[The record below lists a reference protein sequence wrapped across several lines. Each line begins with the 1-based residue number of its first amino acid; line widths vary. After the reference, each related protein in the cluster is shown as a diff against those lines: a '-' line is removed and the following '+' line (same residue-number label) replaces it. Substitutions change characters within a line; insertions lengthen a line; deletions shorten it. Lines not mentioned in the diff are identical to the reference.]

1 MGIGKNES
9 DWGNGN
15 KEMWEKSRD
24 GKRQRRAREKKRN
37 REREAYI
44 VHIARWNNR
53 NMMMGLA
60 GCPDLIDNPLYG
72 EKFLHGGPTLE
83 YQSLEN

>member
-1 MGIGKNES
+1 MGSGEGKGE
-9 DWGNGN
+9 
-15 KEMWEKSRD
+15 
-24 GKRQRRAREKKRN
+24 GKKGKKG
-37 REREAYI
+37 REAYI

-60 GCPDLIDNPLYG
+60 GCPDLIDNPLHG

-83 YQSLEN
+83 Y